1 MLKSYFLIA
10 WRNLWKTRV
19 SSFVNI
25 VGLST
30 GLLCFI
36 VILLYVKTELGFD
49 SYHKNAAHIYRV
61 VKDFRND
68 DGTRIPDATTPS
80 ALANALRNDLPEVA
94 TATRVFPAWGRQ
106 FLILYQDKGFYENNL
121 LRIDSN
127 FFDVFDFPFTH
138 GNKANTFQTVRSI
151 VLTQS
156 SARKY
161 FNNQDPIGKTV
172 RININNGQD
181 YIVTGIVK
189 DVPKSSHFTF
199 DFLIPFTAGRDSA
212 TNADWNGYR
221 FYTYVLL
228 KPNANAAS
236 FKEKLQPLFNK
247 YQPKSK
253 NVYYA
258 QSLTDIHLRS
268 NLKWELGANGDLSY
282 IRILTVIAILV
293 IIIAGI
299 NYVNLITA
307 QSLKRAKEAGIRK
320 IVGASKRLLVMQ
332 FLVEAVSTALISFI
346 IALVA
351 FFLLLPF
358 LNQLM
363 NSDLSLILSG
373 NWQLWL
379 ALTGIALAIGLVAGL
394 YPALYYAAFEPVKA
408 LKGKFITSLR
418 GVYFRKSMVVFQFT
432 ISIVLIAGFITIY
445 RQVDYITQKDPG
457 FNKDNVLLV
466 PNVSATGREAAGA
479 KGSWLDELK
488 RLPAVTDVA
497 RANGVLGGMNA
508 VNGVSSGATGNNISL
523 NFIRIDHSFLP
534 ALQLELVAGR
544 NFFHSRSDS
553 TSIILN
559 EKAAAQ
565 LGLKKPYVGQQ
576 LEWDDA
582 PGKTHTVTIVGITK
596 DFHFTSLHE
605 PIKPFGFLSEDS
617 GSTFFIKLRSQDL
630 SKDIAAVQ
638 QAWTHYNPDKPFN
651 FSFLDE
657 QFARQYQYD
666 VRFKNLFSSVTVL
679 AILIAALGL
688 FGLSVFTT
696 EARGK
701 EVSIRKVLGAS
712 AGSLFTLLSKEFL
725 LLILIAAIVAFPIA
739 WWAMHAWLEG
749 FAYRIQAGWWILSA
763 AGGMAVL
770 ITLLTVGFHTVK
782 AISANPVKRL
792 RSE

>member
-1 MLKSYFLIA
+1 
-10 WRNLWKTRV
+10 
-19 SSFVNI
+19 
-25 VGLST
+25 
-30 GLLCFI
+30 
-36 VILLYVKTELGFD
+36 
-49 SYHKNAAHIYRV
+49 
-61 VKDFRND
+61 
-68 DGTRIPDATTPS
+68 
-80 ALANALRNDLPEVA
+80 
-94 TATRVFPAWGRQ
+94 
-106 FLILYQDKGFYENNL
+106 
-121 LRIDSN
+121 
-127 FFDVFDFPFTH
+127 
-138 GNKANTFQTVRSI
+138 
-151 VLTQS
+151 
-156 SARKY
+156 
-161 FNNQDPIGKTV
+161 
-172 RININNGQD
+172 
-181 YIVTGIVK
+181 
-189 DVPKSSHFTF
+189 
-199 DFLIPFTAGRDSA
+199 
-212 TNADWNGYR
+212 
-221 FYTYVLL
+221 
-228 KPNANAAS
+228 
-236 FKEKLQPLFNK
+236 
-247 YQPKSK
+247 
-253 NVYYA
+253 
-258 QSLTDIHLRS
+258 
-268 NLKWELGANGDLSY
+268 
-282 IRILTVIAILV
+282 
-293 IIIAGI
+293 
-299 NYVNLITA
+299 
-307 QSLKRAKEAGIRK
+307 
-320 IVGASKRLLVMQ
+320 
-332 FLVEAVSTALISFI
+332 
-346 IALVA
+346 
-351 FFLLLPF
+351 
-358 LNQLM
+358 M

-379 ALTGIALAIGLVAGL
+379 ELTGIALAIGLAAGL

-418 GVYFRKSMVVFQFT
+418 GVYFRKGMVVFQFA

-445 RQVDYITQKDPG
+445 RQVDYITQKNPG

-466 PNVSATGREAAGA
+466 PNAGATGRETAGV

-488 RLPAVTDVA
+488 HLPAVTSVA
-497 RANGVLGGMNA
+497 RANGVLGGVNA

-523 NFIRIDHSFLP
+523 NFIRIDHAFLP
-534 ALQLELVAGR
+534 ALQLELKEGR
-544 NFFHSRSDS
+544 NFFHSKSDS

-559 EKAAAQ
+559 EQAAAQ

-605 PIKPFGFLSEDS
+605 PIKPFGFLPADS
-617 GSTFFIKLRSQDL
+617 GSTFFIKLRPQDL

-638 QAWTHYNPDKPFN
+638 QAWSHYNPDKPFN

-749 FAYRIQAGWWILSA
+749 FAYRVQAGWWILSA
-763 AGGMAVL
+763 AGGMAILV
-770 ITLLTVGFHTVK
+770 TLLTVGFHTIK
-782 AISANPVKRL
+782 AIMANPVKRL